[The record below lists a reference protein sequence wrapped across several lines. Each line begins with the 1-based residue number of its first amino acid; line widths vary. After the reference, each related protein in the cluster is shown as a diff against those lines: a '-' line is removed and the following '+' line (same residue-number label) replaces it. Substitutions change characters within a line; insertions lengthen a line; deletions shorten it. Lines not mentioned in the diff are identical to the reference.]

1 MKPIQIRNGV
11 IVYYGNRVGMVQDGQ
26 AVVDPMFEREELKDF
41 LNHQRDIREVKWQNG
56 VFDRLWECA
65 GYPST
70 IPPRPSRY

>member
-41 LNHQRDIREVKWQNG
+41 LNHQRDIREV
-56 VFDRLWECA
+56 
-65 GYPST
+65 
-70 IPPRPSRY
+70 